1 MESVKCPFCGSEV
14 EVRSRR
20 VFCEHC
26 CRTFY
31 VCTTCGEFFASRQAL
46 ASHLRRHRER
56 PDPRELLEEK
66 LTELELRLE
75 ELEARLEE
83 LEERLEGG
91 AEEYEEGEEE

>member
-1 MESVKCPFCGSEV
+1 MRCPFCGSEV
-14 EVRSRR
+14 AVRSSGR

-46 ASHLRRHRER
+46 ASHLRRHREK
-56 PDPRELLEEK
+56 PDPHELLEEK

-83 LEERLEGG
+83 LEELVRELEGG
-91 AEEYEEGEEE
+91 AGYEEGEEG